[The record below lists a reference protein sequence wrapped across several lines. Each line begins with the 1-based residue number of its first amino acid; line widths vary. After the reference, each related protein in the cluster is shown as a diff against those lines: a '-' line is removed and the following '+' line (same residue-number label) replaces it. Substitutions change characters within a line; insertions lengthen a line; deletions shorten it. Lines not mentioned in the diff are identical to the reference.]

1 MKSPEDQ
8 FERHQNKE
16 SQVEYIIL
24 YPGYIRDWH
33 AIALDSLA

>member
-16 SQVEYIIL
+16 SQVEYVIL
-24 YPGYIRDWH
+24 YPGYIRDGH
-33 AIALDSLA
+33 TIAQGV